1 MPSTY
6 AHYQFGQEV
15 QKKLPEE
22 LSSIISHHMPLYQIG
37 LHGPDILFYYHALF
51 PNSVNH
57 MAYRIHEK
65 KASYFIRKSL
75 VTLKSLSNPEAGL
88 AYMFG
93 FICHF
98 ALDSECHSYIEFKVR
113 QNGITHTEIE
123 TDFDRRLL
131 LNAGKDPVRTCL
143 TGHIHPSP
151 EDCEIIAAF
160 FPYITPKQIAR
171 SLSSMIH
178 YHWLL
183 LAPGKIKRFFVLLLL
198 RLTGNYKEMHG
209 LLMTK
214 QPRAG
219 CEDSTRELLKR
230 SRHAIP
236 IALQLCENYYNVFCE
251 MDVLSQR
258 FYRTFEADSTEVRQ
272 YENQL
277 KEPIS
282 YEEPIKAN

>member
-6 AHYQFGQEV
+6 AHYRFGQEV

-22 LSSIISHHMPLYQIG
+22 LVSIISHHMSLYHIG

-51 PNSVNH
+51 PNAVNQMGFH
-57 MAYRIHEK
+57 IHEK

-75 VTLKSLSNPEAGL
+75 HTLKGLSNPEAGL
-88 AYMFG
+88 AYMLG

-98 ALDSECHSYIEFKVR
+98 VLDSECHSYIEFKIR
-113 QNGITHTEIE
+113 QSGITHTEIE

-131 LNAGKDPVRTCL
+131 QDAGKAPERTCL
-143 TGHIHPSP
+143 TSHIQPSR

-160 FPYITPKQIAR
+160 FPYITPRQISR

-178 YHWLL
+178 YNRLL
-183 LAPGKIKRFFVLLLL
+183 LAPNKLKRFWVLLLL
-198 RLTGNYKEMHG
+198 RLTGNYTEMHG
-209 LLMTK
+209 LLMPK
-214 QPRAG
+214 QARTG

-230 SRHAIP
+230 SKHAVP
-236 IALQLCENYYNVFCE
+236 IAQQLCENYYNVFCE
-251 MDVLSQR
+251 MDILSQR
-258 FYRTFEADSTEVRQ
+258 FHRTFGADSTEIKQ

-277 KEPIS
+277 KEPLS
-282 YEEPIKAN
+282 V

>member
-6 AHYQFGQEV
+6 AHYSFGKEV

-22 LSSIISHHMPLYQIG
+22 LASIITHHLSLYQIG

-51 PNSVNH
+51 PNSVNQ
-57 MAYRIHEK
+57 MGFRIHEK

-75 VTLKSLSNPEAGL
+75 VTLKNLSNPEAGL

-98 ALDSECHSYIEFKVR
+98 ALDSECHSYIEFKIR
-113 QNGITHTEIE
+113 QSGITHTEIE

-131 LNAGKDPVRTCL
+131 QDAGKKPEYTCL
-143 TGHIHPSP
+143 TNHIHPSP
-151 EDCEIIAAF
+151 ENCEIIAAF

-178 YHWLL
+178 YNRLL
-183 LAPGKIKRFFVLLLL
+183 LAPNKIKRFFVLLLL

-209 LLMTK
+209 LLMPK
-214 QPRAG
+214 QTRAG

-230 SRHAIP
+230 SRHAVP
-236 IALQLCENYYNVFCE
+236 IALELCENYYNVFCE

-258 FYRTFEADSTEVRQ
+258 FYRTFGADSTEVKQ

-282 YEEPIKAN
+282 I